1 MVRMAAMTKVR
12 INGTDSL
19 RAYQLCRR
27 ECLCYKC
34 ARDCDRCDGCGEE
47 NFVGH
52 CDRFVKESDSDDDD

>member
-1 MVRMAAMTKVR
+1 MTVVTKVR
-12 INGTDSL
+12 INGDSWW
-19 RAYQLCRR
+19 AYQLCRR

-52 CDRFVKESDSDDDD
+52 CDRFVKGDEDDDTG